1 MSINDTINSIKTH
14 IQNAYNAIGNKNGTV
29 PVNKNCENLAAAIN
43 SIQTGSGSTDLNIRY
58 GLVAPSDTSKLW
70 VDAQLPSKVT
80 IANDVSPTNLVEQI
94 SKLDTDLPK
103 DFYGNAFAA
112 VGNKIYLFLNKT
124 LQVWD
129 ASSNEVDTSIS
140 ITPSISPYS
149 TASAVGNNVYLFG
162 GYLNDTFLDTI
173 YKFNTETN
181 TLVTLETKMPVPISY
196 AKSVSIGNKIYI
208 FGGSIN
214 LRLEGNFW
222 LSDDVNSIYVFD
234 TETDTI
240 TRADVSMSVSQS
252 FLGAAAVGKRIYIFE
267 SNKRIQMID
276 VDNMTSITTISAQLY
291 YPAWGI
297 TAVTVGTKIY
307 LFGGYDTRKFNT
319 GIQLIQCLDTTTD
332 TVRPLSAYFP
342 HDRMYYAGGVNIDD
356 DVYLFG
362 SMTFSKWRYKF
373 IPAKEALTNSLIVSQ
388 GAGGKPFPLISGAAE
403 LNTNIKNVFIGDA
416 TTAAWAPAYLH
427 DGTNWYDV
435 NSGYVY
441 FNKLYPPVLSIEHDK
456 YGTGNDI
463 LTITLPEG
471 NSEVGY
477 FTCKLYDG
485 STLLTS
491 FNRTYETEFPKTVTL
506 TPSNM
511 ATGTHSLRCTLIAT
525 DRDHDITWV
534 EPNYSNTI
542 EYKVYNLE
550 TDLTRMTK
558 SSKIS
563 KVSNYFNQNIY
574 FDPEEGWTS
583 PAEAVVTG
591 ASYIYNDSHNNCY
604 VKIYDVVD
612 TVRIKLS
619 ASSVTYN
626 ITPSLLNVTASSS
639 NPTTISSGESRDLYF
654 TASQGYNLPDAIL
667 DPQGATFTWNKD
679 TGKLTISNPT
689 SNVTFGILGD
699 SPAIQKYAINITNN
713 GSYSMAF
720 TQNQITVATVDMDT
734 NVTVNLPAGIL
745 TGNTEALYMDSAT
758 QVTGGV
764 TVDDANST
772 SPVFTITRAGTITV
786 TPRCLIEGTQ
796 ITLADGSTKAIEDI
810 TYDDE
815 LLVWDF
821 YNKKLSTAKPTWI
834 MKEGITDKYLKAKF
848 SNGSEIGF
856 VGPGKDIGYHRIFN
870 ADKNRFTHVGNEET
884 PIGTTTFAQDAS
896 NPTLVSQ
903 EVVNKQVKYYNI
915 ITDKHYNLFA
925 NGILTSCK
933 LSNMYDIEDMK
944 YVGTVEQVNKDE
956 YFKRIETLRK

>member
-1 MSINDTINSIKTH
+1 MSVNDKINSIKTH
-14 IQNAYNAIGNKNGTV
+14 IQNAYKAIGNKSGTV
-29 PVNKNCENLAAAIN
+29 PVNKNCENLAAAIS
-43 SIQTGSGSTDLNIRY
+43 SIQTGSGSTDLNILY
-58 GLVAPSDTSKLW
+58 GLVEPSDTSKLW
-70 VDAQLPSKVT
+70 VNARFPSKVT
-80 IANDVSPTNLVEQI
+80 ITNDISPTNLVEQV

-103 DFYGNAFAA
+103 DFYGNAFAV

-129 ASSNEVDTSIS
+129 VISGTTDASFTLSVNFHYND
-140 ITPSISPYS
+140 
-149 TASAVGNNVYLFG
+149 TASAVGNNIFLFG
-162 GYLNDTFLDTI
+162 GHNTTSSEYSDTI
-173 YKFNTETN
+173 YRFNTDTN
-181 TLVTLETKMPVPISY
+181 ILEMLETKMPVPIMS
-196 AKSVSIGNKIYI
+196 AKSVSVGSKIYI
-208 FGGSIN
+208 FGG
-214 LRLEGNFW
+214 LVADQE
-222 LSDDVNSIYVFD
+222 VNSIYVFD
-234 TETDTI
+234 TETNNI
-240 TRADVSMSVSQS
+240 TRANVSMNVSQQFS
-252 FLGAAAVGKRIYIFE
+252 SVAAVGKRIYIFE
-267 SNKRIQMID
+267 QNKNIQFID
-276 VDNMTSITTISAQLY
+276 VDNLTQITTIPAQLY

-342 HDRMYYAGGVNIDD
+342 HSRMYFSGGVNIDD

-362 SMTFSKWRYKF
+362 SMTYSKWRYKF

-388 GAGGKPFPLISGAAE
+388 GVGGKPFPLISGAAE
-403 LNTNIKNVFIGDA
+403 LNTNIKNVFIGDT
-416 TTAAWAPAYLH
+416 TTATWAPAYLH
-427 DGTNWYDV
+427 DGVNWYDV

-463 LTITLPEG
+463 LTITLAEG

-491 FNRTYETEFPKTVTL
+491 FNRTDETEFPKTVTL

-511 ATGTHSLRCTLIAT
+511 TTGTHSLRCTLIAT
-525 DRDHDITWV
+525 YRDRDIAWV
-534 EPNYSNTI
+534 KPNDSNTI
-542 EYKVYNLE
+542 KYKVYDLE

-558 SSKIS
+558 TSTIS

-574 FDPEEGWTS
+574 FNPEEGWTS

-591 ASYIYNDSHNNCY
+591 ASYIYNDSHYNCY

-619 ASSVTYN
+619 ASSVTYS

-667 DPQGATFTWNKD
+667 DPQGATFAWNKD

-689 SNVTFGILGD
+689 SNVTFGLLGD

-720 TQNQITVATVDMDT
+720 TQNQITVATVDMGAD
-734 NVTVNLPAGIL
+734 VTVDLPAGIL
-745 TGNTEALYMDSAT
+745 TGNTEALYMDAAT

-796 ITLADGSTKAIEDI
+796 ITLADGSTKAIEDV

-834 MKEGITDKYLKAKF
+834 MKEGVTDKYLKAKF

-856 VGPGKDIGYHRIFN
+856 VGPGRDIGYHRIFN

-896 NPTLVSQ
+896 TPTLVSQ

-956 YFKRIETLRK
+956 YLKRIETLRK